1 MLLKISQ
8 NSQESTR
15 ARVCF
20 LIKLTALGQ
29 ELYKKKALAQAFSCE
44 FYEIFKSTY
53 FIEHLWWLLL

>member
-15 ARVCF
+15 ATVCF

-29 ELYKKKALAQAFSCE
+29 ELYKKKALAQAFSC
-44 FYEIFKSTY
+44 
-53 FIEHLWWLLL
+53 

>member
-15 ARVCF
+15 ATVCF

-44 FYEIFKSTY
+44 F
-53 FIEHLWWLLL
+53 